1 MQKEL
6 MNQTMAMFDSAKK
19 WNAFVELSNMR
30 QSIER
35 EWFLK
40 IKTPL
45 MTHFKKN
52 LSDRWGCE
60 SCGNSGYDMRWYLKG
75 FGKNSLALATWWT
88 YTFCL
93 HLEDVSTFNS
103 ELVTNRLKDPEY
115 EEILLAFDRIDQPPP
130 DQKFKVLEIRNYHFS
145 DAGDDCPYNGCF
157 DGVSIA
163 DLAWYAGN
171 QTDEFVRQ
179 IISKV
184 ERFTNDQKVT
194 DLLYK
199 LNQEAKKP
207 PQI

>member
-19 WNAFVELSNMR
+19 WSAFVELSNMR
-30 QSIER
+30 NDIEK

-45 MTHFKKN
+45 MTYFQKN
-52 LSDRWGCE
+52 LSERWGCE
-60 SCGNSGYDMRWYLKG
+60 SWWYSPYDMRWYLKG
-75 FGKNSLALATWWT
+75 FGKNSLALATCWT

-103 ELVTNRLKDPEY
+103 ELVTNLLKDPEY
-115 EEILLAFDRIDQPPP
+115 KEILLAFDRIDEPPQ
-130 DQKFKVLEIRNYHFS
+130 DQKFKALELRNYHFS
-145 DAGDDCPYNGCF
+145 DVGDDSPYNGCF

-184 ERFTNDQKVT
+184 ERFTTDKKVT
-194 DLLYK
+194 DLLYE
-199 LNQEAKKP
+199 LNDKAQKKN
-207 PQI
+207 Q